1 MTANPDRC
9 PPADLVLT
17 FTPKGERALDAL
29 AAAIVNG
36 MSHTPQGLARAL
48 DTVFHTPVEE
58 LVEAFT
64 QIADHLEARQ
74 ADATAPPR
82 TVVGSR
88 R

>member
-36 MSHTPQGLARAL
+36 MSHTPAGLARAL
-48 DTVFHTPVEE
+48 DMVFHTPVEE

-64 QIADHLEARQ
+64 QIAQQLEARQ
-74 ADATAPPR
+74 TDATALPR
-82 TVVGSR
+82 IFVGSR